1 MPTALRARRRV
12 LGRPGAQGLLPWRL
26 AGALGLA
33 ALASC
38 VAPGSADVHL
48 APLWT
53 DIAVAGGGHE
63 IEALG
68 GAAVA
73 RWSADDERLTYWAL
87 RPLASW
93 TRLGEE
99 RTFTWVLPPLGTR
112 FRRPEETVTRVLPLW
127 YDSTQE
133 GREGAAGTSQ
143 FFALPGVYHS
153 RDARGREKTAWSF
166 FYGDVDKFLGF
177 DRAQWILFPL
187 FLRLERGDR
196 TSWNVLFP
204 FLQWSTGEGGFAW
217 RVWPLAG
224 DQHWRGRYRRR
235 FLLWP
240 FIIWQEE
247 DLDAR
252 SGPRWT
258 AQLWPLF
265 GLTRRGDASS
275 WTALWPLFGRTSD
288 PETGFWAWDGPWP
301 LVVFQGGDPER
312 AERQRVWPFY
322 SRYRGDGLDSE
333 WILWPLYNRRSEVY
347 ENFSRETRSV
357 IPFWTSWDRVD
368 ADGRRSS
375 WRKLWP
381 LGRRGVDEAQDAE
394 LISWPALNPLP
405 RQDWID
411 EHYAWLWELYSA
423 RRSFDRVRV
432 RSWLGLYREETDQ
445 VEQRRSLVGL
455 WARRDYSEGG
465 EAVREV
471 SFLFGLL
478 RARRRARG
486 SYELIAPAFPGPGW
500 PRREGP

>member
-1 MPTALRARRRV
+1 MLETKRRA
-12 LGRPGAQGLLPWRL
+12 PC
-26 AGALGLA
+26 
-33 ALASC
+33 S
-38 VAPGSADVHL
+38 H
-48 APLWT
+48 PLKT
-53 DIAVAGGGHE
+53 
-63 IEALG
+63 
-68 GAAVA
+68 

-143 FFALPGVYHS
+143 FFALPGVYRS

-258 AQLWPLF
+258 AQLWLRNAFDERYAVRGFFFGNEPPLF
-265 GLTRRGDASS
+265 PPTLYIR
-275 WTALWPLFGRTSD
+275 
-288 PETGFWAWDGPWP
+288 
-301 LVVFQGGDPER
+301 QGDPR
-312 AERQRVWPFY
+312 HF
-322 SRYRGDGLDSE
+322 GITLD
-333 WILWPLYNRRSEVY
+333 RR
-347 ENFSRETRSV
+347 F
-357 IPFWTSWDRVD
+357 
-368 ADGRRSS
+368 
-375 WRKLWP
+375 
-381 LGRRGVDEAQDAE
+381 
-394 LISWPALNPLP
+394 
-405 RQDWID
+405 
-411 EHYAWLWELYSA
+411 
-423 RRSFDRVRV
+423 
-432 RSWLGLYREETDQ
+432 
-445 VEQRRSLVGL
+445 
-455 WARRDYSEGG
+455 
-465 EAVREV
+465 
-471 SFLFGLL
+471 
-478 RARRRARG
+478 
-486 SYELIAPAFPGPGW
+486 
-500 PRREGP
+500 